1 MSCPRSHGEQ
11 ASNRIE
17 TKTPLCLWLHHTSW
31 ILFILQTVGS
41 QMKAWEH
48 CVNSCPYKVGH
59 KGKGLDGSQI
69 QMKGSW
75 SKEQIA
81 KDPRYLKVVTQT
93 AQFFLGG
100 GSSERHVSQRVQG
113 SPQCL
118 IFPCGH
124 WDPRECAC
132 YIIPGSGPQISK
144 HLSKKSH
151 QLDHRWHEKKL
162 QPGLF

>member
-93 AQFFLGG
+93 AQFFFYCIHWL
-100 GSSERHVSQRVQG
+100 VQQNHLVKLTHTG
-113 SPQCL
+113 EAQTYSNRLFCNHFVLVPITQAMHMQWTCFPICL
-118 IFPCGH
+118 
-124 WDPRECAC
+124 A
-132 YIIPGSGPQISK
+132 K
-144 HLSKKSH
+144 
-151 QLDHRWHEKKL
+151 
-162 QPGLF
+162 